1 MHLHEDTSDLF
12 AAWIKMNIIKLLAYN
27 WIREKREERREK
39 REGRREKREERRER
53 ERGRINRIQEREER
67 R

>member
-1 MHLHEDTSDLF
+1 MHLHEDTSVLF

-39 REGRREKREERRER
+39 REERREKRERER
-53 ERGRINRIQEREER
+53 EAE
-67 R
+67 

>member
-1 MHLHEDTSDLF
+1 MHLHEDTSVLF

-39 REGRREKREERRER
+39 REERREKREERER
-53 ERGRINRIQEREER
+53 EAE
-67 R
+67 